1 MKFTII
7 TPCYNAA
14 EYLPETLASVLNQ
27 TAVRSGQVELEYL
40 VQDGGSSD
48 GTLELLKSYHHP
60 NLYIHSAPDQGMYD
74 ALAQGL
80 AQATGDVI
88 AYLNAGDFYYPQA
101 FAVVSEIMATGE
113 VDWLTGYRV
122 IYNQFSQV
130 IQMDLPYPYR
140 REL

>member
-60 NLYIHSAPDQGMYD
+60 NLYIHS
-74 ALAQGL
+74 
-80 AQATGDVI
+80 
-88 AYLNAGDFYYPQA
+88 
-101 FAVVSEIMATGE
+101 
-113 VDWLTGYRV
+113 
-122 IYNQFSQV
+122 
-130 IQMDLPYPYR
+130 
-140 REL
+140 